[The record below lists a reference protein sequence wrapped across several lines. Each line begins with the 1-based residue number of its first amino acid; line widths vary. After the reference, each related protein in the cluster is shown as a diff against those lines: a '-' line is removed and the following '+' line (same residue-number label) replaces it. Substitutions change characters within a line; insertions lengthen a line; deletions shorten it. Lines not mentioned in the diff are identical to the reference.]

1 MSKDFK
7 DYMLSILLVST
18 ILLIYGLVVTF
29 LIFMPVYKLFNFFYF
44 SINLNILI
52 ASFLAIFCYMI
63 ISAIFIIMFVS
74 LMDYLFPNSRRY
86 RD

>member
-18 ILLIYGLVVTF
+18 ILLIYGLIVTF
-29 LIFMPVYKLFNFFYF
+29 LIFMPVYKLFNFFYL
-44 SINLNILI
+44 SVNLNILI
-52 ASFLAIFCYMI
+52 ASILAIFCYMLVSAFVI
-63 ISAIFIIMFVS
+63 IAIMS
-74 LMDYLFPNSRRY
+74 LLDYLFPNSRRY